1 MKTKTQRPGAV
12 IVVLLTKRPRG
23 RLAEEG

>member
-23 RLAEEG
+23 RRAEES

>member
-23 RLAEEG
+23 RFAEEG